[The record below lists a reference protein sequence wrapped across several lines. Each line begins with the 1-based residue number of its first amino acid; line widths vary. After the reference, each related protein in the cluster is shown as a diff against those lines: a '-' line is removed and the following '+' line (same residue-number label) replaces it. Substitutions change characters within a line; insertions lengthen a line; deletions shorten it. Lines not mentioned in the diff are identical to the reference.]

1 MASLR
6 LTFPEKD
13 EPTVIAL
20 TGARLTIGRL
30 PFNTIQIIDR
40 TVSGFHAEL
49 ISEHGHYRLHD
60 RGSSNG
66 TFVNGQKVSDFHLTE
81 SCSITFGTVEAQF
94 SPEAVAATEE
104 AESFPT
110 RTEINSVRKENVE
123 LKATVAALRE
133 EANALR
139 LARPMESGDAA
150 LAVTKEEFD
159 KVVVEREVLKE
170 ERLKQDEEL
179 ARLKTDLAVLKRDRV
194 NLQLAYDGLQREV
207 TDLRAKAGGIEEV
220 AIQPKA
226 AAAALAAQ
234 APDPGVEVRVD
245 VPALVTGKTSL
256 IPSPYKRPEP
266 ASQPATEKAPAA
278 PTAPASPVAPS
289 SQPSVP
295 SYTKPPTAVPKS
307 PSAPTPGTMKPFAPL
322 PKAPGLAGAK
332 PGAPVATPAPAA
344 AAAATPAPTAAAT
357 TPPPSAVATPPPT
370 AKIPVTPT
378 PAATPASTPASA
390 PGAAAKPVVKAPVG
404 LGNSGFKPLSKPP
417 GPLGVPAQNKAAETS
432 TPTPSAAPASP
443 KPSPTIKLPSQPT
456 IKLPAVPAPAPV
468 VGPKGTQKL

>member
-1 MASLR
+1 M
-6 LTFPEKD
+6 
-13 EPTVIAL
+13 IAL

-81 SCSITFGTVEAQF
+81 PCSITFGTVEAKF
-94 SPEAVAATEE
+94 SPEAVPANEE

-139 LARPMESGDAA
+139 LARPLESGDAA
-150 LAVTKEEFD
+150 LAVTKEEYD

-170 ERLKQDEEL
+170 ERLKQDEEI

-194 NLQLAYDGLQREV
+194 NLQLAYDGLQREI

-220 AIQPKA
+220 AMPPKA

-234 APDPGVEVRVD
+234 APDPEVEVRVD
-245 VPALVTGKTSL
+245 VPTLVTGKTSL
-256 IPSPYKRPEP
+256 IPSPYKRPDP
-266 ASQPATEKAPAA
+266 APQPAEAKEQSSA
-278 PTAPASPVAPS
+278 PVAPPT
-289 SQPSVP
+289 QPSAP
-295 SYTKPPTAVPKS
+295 SYPKPPT
-307 PSAPTPGTMKPFAPL
+307 SAPRPPTAPGTMKPFAPL
-322 PKAPGLAGAK
+322 PKAPALAGAVGVK
-332 PGAPVATPAPAA
+332 PAA
-344 AAAATPAPTAAAT
+344 TAP
-357 TPPPSAVATPPPT
+357 TPPPS
-370 AKIPVTPT
+370 T
-378 PAATPASTPASA
+378 PAPSPAAKSPDAPAAPPASA
-390 PGAAAKPVVKAPVG
+390 PTPGPGASAKPVLKAPVG
-404 LGNSGFKPLSKPP
+404 LGSSGIRPLGKPP
-417 GPLGVPAQNKAAETS
+417 GPVA
-432 TPTPSAAPASP
+432 TPSQNRAADAPHPPAAPAAP
-443 KPSPTIKLPSQPT
+443 KPSPTVKLPAQPT

-468 VGPKGTQKL
+468 VGPKGTQKLS